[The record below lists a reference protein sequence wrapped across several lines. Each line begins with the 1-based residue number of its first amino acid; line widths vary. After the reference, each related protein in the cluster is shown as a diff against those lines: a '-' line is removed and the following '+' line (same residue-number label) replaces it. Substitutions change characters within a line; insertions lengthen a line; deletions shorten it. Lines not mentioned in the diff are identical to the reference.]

1 MKEELK
7 LVNQICFPIYALAKE
22 MVNHYR
28 PLLEELDLTY
38 PQYLVMLILWE
49 EKEQT
54 VGQIGE
60 KLQLDN
66 GTLTPL
72 LKRLEQKGYINR
84 TRSKQDERVVQI
96 IPTALGL
103 SIQDKACGIR
113 EQLVSSMH
121 IDVEDLIALKNTIEK
136 ILNKQR

>member
-1 MKEELK
+1 MKDELK

-38 PQYLVMLILWE
+38 PQYLVMLIMWE
-49 EKEQT
+49 EQVQT

-96 IPTALGL
+96 IPTPLGI
-103 SIQDKACGIR
+103 SIQEKACGIR
-113 EQLVSSMH
+113 EQLVKSMN
-121 IDVEDLIALKNTIEK
+121 IDTEDLIVLKNIVEK
-136 ILNKQR
+136 ILKKQQ

>member
-38 PQYLVMLILWE
+38 PQYLVMMILWE
-49 EKEQT
+49 EKLQT

-72 LKRLEQKGYINR
+72 LKRLEHKGYINR

-96 IPTALGL
+96 ACTTLGL
-103 SIQDKACGIR
+103 SIQDKAYGIR
-113 EQLVSSMH
+113 EQLLSSMD
-121 IDVEDLIALKNTIEK
+121 IDAEDLIALKEIIHR

>member
-1 MKEELK
+1 MKDELK

-49 EKEQT
+49 EKQQT

-84 TRSKQDERVVQI
+84 TRSKQDERVVEI
-96 IPTALGL
+96 AYTALGL
-103 SIQDKACGIR
+103 SIQEKACGIR
-113 EQLVSSMH
+113 EQLVSSMN
-121 IDVEDLIALKNTIEK
+121 ISVEDLMTLKNTIDR
-136 ILNKQR
+136 ILNKQG

>member
-1 MKEELK
+1 MKDELK

-38 PQYLVMLILWE
+38 PQYLVMLIMWE
-49 EKEQT
+49 EQVQT

-96 IPTALGL
+96 IPTPLGI
-103 SIQDKACGIR
+103 SIQAKACGIR
-113 EQLVSSMH
+113 EQLVKSMN
-121 IDVEDLIALKNTIEK
+121 IDTEDLIVLKNIVEK
-136 ILNKQR
+136 ILKKQQ

>member
-1 MKEELK
+1 MKDELK

-38 PQYLVMLILWE
+38 PQYLVMLIMWE
-49 EKEQT
+49 EQVQT

-96 IPTALGL
+96 IPTPLGI
-103 SIQDKACGIR
+103 SIQEKACGIH
-113 EQLVSSMH
+113 EQLVKSMN
-121 IDVEDLIALKNTIEK
+121 IDTEDLIVLKNIVEK
-136 ILNKQR
+136 ILKKQQ